1 MFPNVTSLE
10 GQGMVPH
17 PCSSFAQLCDDNKS
31 PFEFTRAIK
40 AAPVTTGC
48 CSQLKKTFINLIIE
62 ENINWGGGG
71 GDRNSFKSTSGGS
84 ERLFYTSTAP
94 LNPESL
100 LPGPTDACYAV
111 LPVSQEILI
120 VSFLPSR

>member
-71 GDRNSFKSTSGGS
+71 GTETHSKAQVVGVKGCFTQ
-84 ERLFYTSTAP
+84 AQ
-94 LNPESL
+94 L
-100 LPGPTDACYAV
+100 L
-111 LPVSQEILI
+111 
-120 VSFLPSR
+120 